1 LFRSPVSYRLHNVLL
16 SCLLPQM
23 SGYLCVLC
31 CGVLYSAVQTPNVDY
46 KNKDSRVSEWPC
58 DKTGVCNFATR
69 VSSLN
74 GHNKRGYNVS
84 D

>member
-1 LFRSPVSYRLHNVLL
+1 
-16 SCLLPQM
+16 M
-23 SGYLCVLC
+23 
-31 CGVLYSAVQTPNVDY
+31 PNADY

-84 D
+84 DWVGITFARYSSHWDIEIFLLYNIL